1 MRKTRLL
8 IVDDIP
14 DNRTILSRRL
24 ERRGFEVVE
33 ADGGRSALDLISRE
47 AFDLVLLDI
56 LMPDLDGLEVLKLI
70 RAEHTPS
77 ALPVIMV
84 TARTENTDV
93 VKALE
98 LGANDYLTK
107 PVDFAIA
114 LARVQTQV
122 ARKHAEDELRRAHS
136 QLRAHVRQLEEAL
149 AERDRSE
156 ARVEHLSRHD
166 DLTGLGNRAVLHEHL
181 ARAMKRV
188 ETDADRFAL
197 LCLDVNQF
205 KAVNDTCGHEAGD
218 QLLRLVAERVQGCV
232 SYRDTVARLGAD
244 EFAIIAAEA
253 GTPDAAGALAHRI
266 LSAIAEPC
274 EIGGLQLVVTC
285 SIGVSLAPADSTDP
299 DTLFRNA
306 EMALAGAKSEGRN
319 RVQFFEPMMNARA
332 QARRFLEL
340 DLRKAL
346 GAGDFELVYQPL
358 YNLKLAAITG
368 FEALLRWNHPEKG
381 LISPSD
387 FIPVAEESEQIL
399 ALGDW
404 VLRQACEEAAHWPDD
419 IKVAVNVSAVQFRR
433 GTLAQTVISALAAAR
448 LSPDR
453 LELELTETALLSNR
467 EQASAVIDQLRSLGV
482 RISIDDFG
490 TGYSSLSYLRS
501 LPLNKI
507 KIDKSFV
514 HDLSQASESL
524 AIIRAITSLA
534 ESLKVSTTAEGVETE
549 AQLDLLRGEGCTEVQ
564 GFFIGRPM
572 PRADVR
578 HLIHRAR
585 AAAKRT
591 A

>member
-8 IVDDIP
+8 VVDDIA
-14 DNRTILSRRL
+14 DNRTILSRRF

-33 ADGGRSALDLISRE
+33 ADGGRCALDLISRQP
-47 AFDLVLLDI
+47 FDLVLLDI

-70 RAEHTPS
+70 RADYTPS
-77 ALPVIMV
+77 ALPVVMV
-84 TARTENTDV
+84 TARAENSDV
-93 VKALE
+93 VQALE

-114 LARVQTQV
+114 LARVQTQI

-136 QLRAHVRQLEEAL
+136 QLRAHVRQLEEAI

-156 ARVEHLSRHD
+156 ARVEHMSRHD
-166 DLTGLGNRAVLHEHL
+166 DLTGLGNRVVLHEHL
-181 ARAMKRV
+181 ARAMKPESDV
-188 ETDADRFAL
+188 QGFAL
-197 LCLDVNQF
+197 LCVDVNQF

-232 SYRDTVARLGAD
+232 SHRDTVVRLGAD
-244 EFAIIAAEA
+244 EFAIIAADA

-274 EIGGLQLVVTC
+274 DIGGLQLVVTC

-306 EMALAGAKSEGRN
+306 EMALASAKSEGRN
-319 RVQFFEPMMNARA
+319 RVQFFEPMMNVRA

-346 GAGDFELVYQPL
+346 GAGDLELVYQPL
-358 YNLKLAAITG
+358 YNLKLATITG

-381 LISPSD
+381 LISPSE
-387 FIPVAEESEQIL
+387 FIPIAEESEQIL
-399 ALGDW
+399 GLGDW
-404 VLRQACEEAAHWPDD
+404 VLRQACEEASHWPED

-433 GTLAQTVISALAAAR
+433 GALAQTVLSALASAR
-448 LSPDR
+448 LAPGR

-467 EQASAVIDQLRSLGV
+467 EQASAVLDQLRSLGV
-482 RISIDDFG
+482 
-490 TGYSSLSYLRS
+490 
-501 LPLNKI
+501 
-507 KIDKSFV
+507 
-514 HDLSQASESL
+514 
-524 AIIRAITSLA
+524 
-534 ESLKVSTTAEGVETE
+534 
-549 AQLDLLRGEGCTEVQ
+549 
-564 GFFIGRPM
+564 
-572 PRADVR
+572 
-578 HLIHRAR
+578 
-585 AAAKRT
+585 
-591 A
+591 